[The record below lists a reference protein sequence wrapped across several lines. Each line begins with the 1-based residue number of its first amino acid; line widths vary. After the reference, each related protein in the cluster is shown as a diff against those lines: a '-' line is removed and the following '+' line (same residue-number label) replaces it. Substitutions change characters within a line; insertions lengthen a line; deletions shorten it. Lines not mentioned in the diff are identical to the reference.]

1 MLCIHKK
8 ASLHSVSLAL
18 RFFEVMV
25 ETCAESLL
33 VDLAEW
39 ASSRFDVDGTLGDA
53 ARLSFIDTAA
63 CVVAG
68 ATTSQGRR
76 VSAASRRLQSAGS
89 ALQTALHVGATAH
102 ALDFDDYELCGS
114 THPSAPL
121 IGAILAL
128 ADPGTHTLGDLL
140 DGYVVGYQ
148 TIIELGNHLGYSHYE
163 IGWHATSTIGTVGA
177 AMAAGYLIGLRGA
190 RLAHAAALATSMSS
204 GLKAQFGTDAKALHA
219 GFAARAGVEA
229 AALAEQGLLANPA
242 VFEAPSGMLD
252 LFGGPSSPGQPFG
265 RPDRRALV
273 TDPPLRK
280 AWPCCSYA
288 HRAIDAALTASQ
300 DVGDRLAQIRSVEL
314 TMAEPFFRV
323 ASFRRPSDPSQA
335 RFSTTFCVASA
346 LADGAVTPSTF
357 SPAQLERADIRALE
371 ALIDVKLYDAADMVT
386 DLCPQ
391 HPDHLRVHLHDGP
404 SVDVTVADVP
414 GGPSRPMP
422 AEDIIAKYVACGGDQ
437 DTARRALD
445 TKDSAGCNAI
455 IDCFTATT
463 SDHSQNGKQSNQ

>member
-1 MLCIHKK
+1 MPVILKK
-8 ASLHSVSLAL
+8 LSLQRNGVSL
-18 RFFEVMV
+18 RFLGVMV
-25 ETCAESLL
+25 ETSADRRLL

-39 ASSRFDVDGTLGDA
+39 ASREVDDVVRDV

-68 ATTSQGRR
+68 STTVQGRG
-76 VSAASRRLQSAGS
+76 VGAASCRLRSGGS
-89 ALQTALHVGATAH
+89 ALHTALQVGAAAH

-128 ADPGTHTLGDLL
+128 ADPGAHTVGDLL
-140 DGYVVGYQ
+140 DGYAVGYQ
-148 TIIELGNHLGYSHYE
+148 TIIELGQYFGYSHYE
-163 IGWHATSTIGTVGA
+163 VGWHATSTIGTVGA
-177 AMAAGYLIGLRGA
+177 AMAAGHLIGLRGVQ
-190 RLAHAAALATSMSS
+190 LAHAAALATSMSS
-204 GLKAQFGTDAKALHA
+204 GLKAQFGSDAKALHA

-242 VFEAPSGMLD
+242 VFEAPFGMLD
-252 LFGGPSSPGQPFG
+252 LFGGPSLPSQSFG

-273 TDPPLRK
+273 SDPPARK
-280 AWPCCSYA
+280 AWPCCSYT
-288 HRAIDAALTASQ
+288 HRVIDAALTASQ
-300 DVGDRLAQIRSVEL
+300 DVGTRIEQIRRIEL

-335 RFSTTFCVASA
+335 RFSATFCVASA
-346 LADGAVTPSTF
+346 LVDGVVTPSTF
-357 SPAQLERADIRALE
+357 SPAQLERADIRELE
-371 ALIDVKLYDAADMVT
+371 ALVDVNVYDAAETVT

-404 SVDVTVADVP
+404 SVDITVADVP
-414 GGPSRPMP
+414 GGPSRPMQ
-422 AEDIIAKYVACGGDQ
+422 AEQVITKYVACGGNP

-445 TKDSAGCNAI
+445 AESSAECTAI
-455 IDCFTATT
+455 VDCFTAA
-463 SDHSQNGKQSNQ
+463 SYDHSPSGQQSNQ

>member
-1 MLCIHKK
+1 MG
-8 ASLHSVSLAL
+8 
-18 RFFEVMV
+18 
-25 ETCAESLL
+25 ETCAEPQLL

-39 ASSRFDVDGTLGDA
+39 ASNKIDVDGALRDS

-68 ATTSQGRR
+68 ATTSQGRG
-76 VSAASRRLQSAGS
+76 VGAASRRLQSGGS
-89 ALQTALHVGATAH
+89 ALLTALHVGAAAH
-102 ALDFDDYELCGS
+102 VLDFDDYELRGS

-128 ADPGTHTLGDLL
+128 ADPGAHTVGDLL

-148 TIIELGNHLGYSHYE
+148 TIIELGHQLGYSHYE
-163 IGWHATSTIGTVGA
+163 VGWHATSTIGTVGA
-177 AMAAGYLIGLRGA
+177 AMAAGHLIGLCGTQ
-190 RLAHAAALATSMSS
+190 LAHAAALATSMAS

-242 VFEAPSGMLD
+242 VFEAPFGMPH
-252 LFGGPSSPGQPFG
+252 LFRGPSSPGQPFG
-265 RPDRRALV
+265 RPNRRALV

-280 AWPCCSYA
+280 PWPCCSYA
-288 HRAIDAALTASQ
+288 HRVIDAALTASQ
-300 DVGDRLAQIRSVEL
+300 DLGDRLAQIRRVEL

-335 RFSTTFCVASA
+335 RFSATFCVASA
-346 LADGAVTPSTF
+346 LADGAVTPLTF
-357 SPAQLERADIRALE
+357 SPAQLERADIRELE
-371 ALIDVKLYDAADMVT
+371 ALVDVELYDAAETVT

-391 HPDHLRVHLHDGP
+391 HPDHLRVHLHHGP
-404 SVDVTVADVP
+404 SVDITVADVP

-422 AEDIIAKYVACGGDQ
+422 AEDIIAKYVACGGNP

-445 TKDSAGCNAI
+445 AEGSADCNAI
-455 IDCFTATT
+455 VDCFTATPH
-463 SDHSQNGKQSNQ
+463 DHSQNGQQSNQ